1 MDEIMKIKKILVA
14 NRGEIALRVLK
25 TAKEMGIKVVTVFA
39 EDDKNLPHALFADES
54 YSLGFGTLQDTYL
67 NKKKLIEVA
76 SRAKV
81 DAIHPGYGF
90 LSENAEF
97 SAMVENAGIIF
108 IGPTAESIILMGDK
122 IGSKKALEKLNIPMI
137 PGYHG
142 DNQEVDHLIKE
153 AKKIGF
159 PVLIK
164 ASAGGGG
171 KGMRIVH
178 EEGELHDA
186 ISGAKSEALK
196 AFSNDKVLIEKYVV
210 NPRHIEVQ
218 LMSDTHG
225 NHLHFFEREC
235 SIQRRY
241 QKIIEET
248 PAPNLTEDLRLEICN
263 TAVQISSGIN
273 YRGAGT
279 VEFILAPDGKFYF
292 LEMNTRLQV
301 EHPVTEMVTGH
312 DLVKYQ
318 ILVAEGEKLPLKQS
332 DIKQNGQ
339 AIECRIYA
347 EDPDNNFMPTIG
359 KIDRIGIPTLRDV
372 RLDCGFLDGTEVG
385 VNYDPMLAKLVVWGP
400 TREIAI
406 SKSIHSLDEVLFLGV
421 KTNRDYLKRILS
433 HEKFVKGYTH
443 THFIPDNKEE
453 LAPRFF
459 SDEDIANFVATLGF
473 SEGRKTQRA
482 SSGEAFLKTPW
493 TELPGF
499 RN

>member
-1 MDEIMKIKKILVA
+1 MKIKKILVA

-25 TAKEMGIKVVTVFA
+25 TAKEMGIKVVTVYA

-54 YSLGFGTLQDTYL
+54 YSLGSGALSETYL
-67 NKKKLIEVA
+67 NKTKLIEITKRCGA
-76 SRAKV
+76 

-90 LSENAEF
+90 LSENEEF
-97 SAMVENAGIIF
+97 ARMVEKTGIIF
-108 IGPTAESIILMGDK
+108 IGPTPESIVLMGDK
-122 IGSKKALEKLNIPMI
+122 IGSKKALEKIKIPLT

-142 DNQEVDHLIKE
+142 DDQTDETLMKE
-153 AKKIGF
+153 AKRIGY

-178 EEGELHDA
+178 QDSELLES
-186 ISGAKSEALK
+186 IQGAKSEGLK
-196 AFSNDKVLIEKYVV
+196 SFSSDKVLIEKYVV

-241 QKIIEET
+241 QKVVEET
-248 PAPNLTEDLRLEICN
+248 PAPNMTQETRLRICE
-263 TAVQISSGIN
+263 TAVEIARGIN

-279 VEFILAPDGKFYF
+279 VEFIMAQDGNYYF
-292 LEMNTRLQV
+292 MEMNTRLQV
-301 EHPVTEMVTGH
+301 EHPVTEMVTGA
-312 DLVKYQ
+312 DLVKCQ
-318 ILVAEGEKLPLKQS
+318 ILVAQGDKLPMKQS
-332 DIKQNGQ
+332 DIKQKGQ

-347 EDPDNNFMPTIG
+347 EDPDNNFMPSIG
-359 KIDRIGIPTLRDV
+359 KIDTIGVPTLRDV

-385 VNYDPMLAKLVVWGP
+385 VNYDPMLAKLVVWGEN
-400 TREIAI
+400 RELAI

-421 KTNRDYLKRILS
+421 KTNRDYLKRILA
-433 HEKFVKGYTH
+433 HKDFVDGHTH
-443 THFIPDNKEE
+443 THFIPDHKKDLEANEMTADD
-453 LAPRFF
+453 LASLIAALSF
-459 SDEDIANFVATLGF
+459 SQKKQLHSSSTSTL
-473 SEGRKTQRA
+473 SN
-482 SSGEAFLKTPW
+482 PW
-493 TELPGF
+493 TSLSGF

>member
-1 MDEIMKIKKILVA
+1 MKIKKILVA

-25 TAKEMGIKVVTVFA
+25 TAKEMGIRVVTVYA
-39 EDDKNLPHALFADES
+39 EDDKTLPHALFADEA
-54 YSLGFGTLQDTYL
+54 YSLGSGALQDTYL
-67 NKKKLIEVA
+67 NKQKLIDVA
-76 SRAKV
+76 KKSGA

-90 LSENAEF
+90 LSENEDFAR
-97 SAMVENAGIIF
+97 MVEKAGLVF
-108 IGPTAESIILMGDK
+108 IGPTPESIVLMGDK
-122 IGSKKALEKLNIPMI
+122 IGSKKALEKIKIPLT

-142 DNQEVDHLIKE
+142 DDQSEENLVKE
-153 AKKIGF
+153 AKKIGY
-159 PVLIK
+159 PILIK

-178 EEGELHDA
+178 EDSELLES
-186 ISGAKSEALK
+186 IRGAKSEGLK
-196 AFSNDKVLIEKYVV
+196 SFSSDKVLIEKYVQ

-241 QKIIEET
+241 QKVVEET
-248 PAPNLTEDLRLEICN
+248 PAPNMGQELRLEICK
-263 TAVQISSGIN
+263 TAVDIARGIN

-279 VEFILAPDGKFYF
+279 VEFIMAEDGKFYF
-292 LEMNTRLQV
+292 MEMNTRLQV

-318 ILVAEGEKLPLKQS
+318 ILVAQGDKLPVQQS
-332 DIKQNGQ
+332 EIVQKGQ

-347 EDPDNNFMPTIG
+347 EDPDNNFMPSIG
-359 KIDRIGIPTLRDV
+359 KIDRIGTPTLRDV

-385 VNYDPMLAKLVVWGP
+385 VNYDPMLAKLVVWGEN
-400 TREIAI
+400 REIAI

-421 KTNRDYLKRILS
+421 KTNRDYLKRILG
-433 HEKFVKGYTH
+433 HKKFVEGHTH
-443 THFIPDNKEE
+443 THFIPDYKSDLEPK
-453 LAPRFF
+453 AF
-459 SDEDIANFVATLGF
+459 SDNDFADLIAALSFGDKKKVQTGS
-473 SEGRKTQRA
+473 SESFR
-482 SSGEAFLKTPW
+482 TPW
-493 TELPGF
+493 TELSGF

>member
-1 MDEIMKIKKILVA
+1 MGEEMKIKKILVA

-25 TAKEMGIKVVTVFA
+25 TAREMGISVVTVYA
-39 EDDKNLPHALFADES
+39 EDDKHLPHALFSDES
-54 YSLGFGTLQDTYL
+54 YSLGSGALADTYL
-67 NKKKLIEVA
+67 NKAKLIEVA
-76 SRAKV
+76 KKSGA

-90 LSENAEF
+90 LSENEEF
-97 SAMVENAGIIF
+97 ARLVESNGIVF
-108 IGPTAESIILMGDK
+108 IGPTPESIVLMGDK
-122 IGSKKALEKLNIPMI
+122 IGSKKALEKIKIPLT

-142 DNQEVDHLIKE
+142 DDQSDDNLVKE
-153 AKKIGF
+153 AKKIGY

-178 EEGELHDA
+178 QDSELLES
-186 ISGAKSEALK
+186 IRGAKSEGLK
-196 AFSNDKVLIEKYVV
+196 SFSSDKVLIEKYVV

-241 QKIIEET
+241 QKVVEET
-248 PAPNLTEDLRLEICN
+248 PAPNMSQELRLKICE
-263 TAVQISSGIN
+263 TAVQIAKGIN

-279 VEFILAPDGKFYF
+279 VEFIMAQDGSYYF
-292 LEMNTRLQV
+292 MEMNTRLQV

-312 DLVKYQ
+312 DLVRYQ
-318 ILVAEGEKLPLKQS
+318 ILVAQGDKLPVKQ
-332 DIKQNGQ
+332 DEIKQKGH

-359 KIDRIGIPTLRDV
+359 RIERIGVPTLRDV

-385 VNYDPMLAKLVVWGP
+385 VNYDPMLAKLVVWGED
-400 TREIAI
+400 RKLAI
-406 SKSIHSLDEVLFLGV
+406 SKTIQSLDEVLFLGV
-421 KTNRDYLKRILS
+421 KTNRDYLKRILG
-433 HEKFVKGYTH
+433 HKDFVAGNTH
-443 THFIPDNKEE
+443 THFIPDHKEE
-453 LAPRFF
+453 LTPSAMKDEELAAIIAAF
-459 SDEDIANFVATLGF
+459 SFG
-473 SEGRKTQRA
+473 EGRAVRSGA
-482 SSGEAFLKTPW
+482 SETLKNPW
-493 TELPGF
+493 TELTGF

>member
-1 MDEIMKIKKILVA
+1 MKIKKILVA

-25 TAKEMGIKVVTVFA
+25 TAKEMGIKVITVYA
-39 EDDKNLPHALFADES
+39 EDDKSLPHALFSDEA
-54 YSLGFGTLQDTYL
+54 YSLGSGTLHDTYL
-67 NKKKLIEVA
+67 NKIKLIEI
-76 SRAKV
+76 AKKAKA

-90 LSENAEF
+90 LSENEEF
-97 SAMVENAGIIF
+97 ARMVENAGLIF
-108 IGPTAESIILMGDK
+108 IGPRPESIVLMGDK
-122 IGSKKALEKLNIPMI
+122 IGSKKALENINVPLT

-142 DNQEVDHLIKE
+142 DDQSEETLIKE

-178 EEGELHDA
+178 HESELLEG
-186 ISGAKSEALK
+186 IRGAKSEGLK
-196 AFSNDKVLIEKYVV
+196 SFSSDKVLIEKYVI

-241 QKIIEET
+241 QKVVEET
-248 PAPNLTEDLRLEICN
+248 PAPNMSQELRLKICE
-263 TAVQISSGIN
+263 TAVEIAKGIN

-279 VEFILAPDGKFYF
+279 VEFIMAQDGSFYF
-292 LEMNTRLQV
+292 MEMNTRLQV

-318 ILVAEGEKLPLKQS
+318 ILVAQGEKLPIVQS
-332 DIKQNGQ
+332 DIRQKGHS
-339 AIECRIYA
+339 IECRIYA
-347 EDPDNNFMPTIG
+347 EDPDNNFMPSIG

-385 VNYDPMLAKLVVWGP
+385 VNYDPMLAKLVVWGQS
-400 TREIAI
+400 RDIAI

-421 KTNRDYLKRILS
+421 KTNRDFLKRILS
-433 HEKFVKGYTH
+433 HKEFVEGKTH
-443 THFIPDNKEE
+443 THFIPDHKTELDPKDFSDQE
-453 LAPRFF
+453 LA
-459 SDEDIANFVATLGF
+459 DLIAALSFTTKAK
-473 SEGRKTQRA
+473 SI
-482 SSGEAFLKTPW
+482 SGSVEVKSTPW
-493 TELPGF
+493 MTLTGF

>member
-1 MDEIMKIKKILVA
+1 MKIKKILVA

-25 TAKEMGIKVVTVFA
+25 TAKEMGIKVVTVYA
-39 EDDKNLPHALFADES
+39 EDDKNLPHAIFSDEA
-54 YSLGFGTLQDTYL
+54 YSLGSGALADTYL
-67 NKKKLIEVA
+67 NKTKLIDITIRCGA
-76 SRAKV
+76 

-97 SAMVENAGIIF
+97 ASMVEKSGIIF

-122 IGSKKALEKLNIPMI
+122 IGSKNALEKINIPMI

-142 DNQEVDHLIKE
+142 DDQSEANL
-153 AKKIGF
+153 AKKALEVGF

-171 KGMRIVH
+171 KGMKIVH
-178 EEGELHDA
+178 QESELLES
-186 ISGAKSEALK
+186 IRGAKSEALK
-196 AFSNDKVLIEKYVV
+196 SFSNDKVLIERYVT

-241 QKIIEET
+241 QKVIEET
-248 PAPNLTEDLRLEICN
+248 PAPHMTQETRLKICE
-263 TAVQISSGIN
+263 TAVQISKGIN

-279 VEFILAPDGKFYF
+279 IEFILAPDGKFYF

-301 EHPVTEMVTGH
+301 EHPVTEMVTGS
-312 DLVKYQ
+312 DLVKCQ
-318 ILVAEGEKLPLKQS
+318 ILVAQGDKLPYQQS
-332 DIKQNGQ
+332 DITQIGH

-347 EDPDNNFMPTIG
+347 EDPDNDFMPSIGMIDTIG
-359 KIDRIGIPTLRDV
+359 VPTLRHV

-385 VNYDPMLAKLVVWGP
+385 VNYDPMLAKLVVWAEK
-400 TREIAI
+400 RELAI
-406 SKSIHSLDEVLFLGV
+406 YKSIHSLDEVLFLGV
-421 KTNRDYLKRILS
+421 KTNRDYLKRILANKDFIEG
-433 HEKFVKGYTH
+433 HTH
-443 THFIPDNKEE
+443 THFIPDHKTELMPKE
-453 LAPRFF
+453 F
-459 SDEDIANFVATLGF
+459 SHENIGALVAAISF
-473 SEGRKTQRA
+473 AQHKKTYA
-482 SSGEAFLKTPW
+482 SKGENLSNPW
-493 TELPGF
+493 TTLTGF

>member
-1 MDEIMKIKKILVA
+1 MKIKKILVA

-25 TAKEMGIKVVTVFA
+25 TAREMGIKVVTVYA
-39 EDDKNLPHALFADES
+39 EDDKLLPHALESDEAYALGS
-54 YSLGFGTLQDTYL
+54 GSLADTYL

-76 SRAKV
+76 KTAGA

-97 SAMVENAGIIF
+97 ASMVEKAGIIF
-108 IGPTAESIILMGDK
+108 IGPTPESITLMGDK
-122 IGSKKALEKLNIPMI
+122 IGSKVALEKYKIPMI

-142 DNQEVDHLIKE
+142 DDQREEHLAQKARE
-153 AKKIGF
+153 IGF

-178 EEGELHDA
+178 SDGELLES
-186 ISGAKSEALK
+186 IRGAKSEALK

-241 QKIIEET
+241 QKIVEET
-248 PAPNLTEDLRLEICN
+248 PAPNLTEELRLRICE
-263 TAVQISSGIN
+263 TATTISKGIN

-279 VEFILAPDGKFYF
+279 VEFILAPDGNFYF

-318 ILVAEGEKLPLKQS
+318 ILVAQGEKLAVTQAQ
-332 DIKQNGQ
+332 IKQKGS

-359 KIDRIGIPTLRDV
+359 QIERIGTPTLRDV
-372 RLDCGFLDGTEVG
+372 RLDCGFVDGSQVG
-385 VNYDPMLAKLVVWGP
+385 VNYDPMLAKLVVWGE
-400 TREIAI
+400 TRDIAI
-406 SKSIHSLDEVLFLGV
+406 SKTIQSLDQVLFLGV
-421 KTNRDYLKRILS
+421 KTNRDYLKRILA
-433 HEKFVKGYTH
+433 HKDFVKGHTH
-443 THFIPDNKEE
+443 THFIPDHAKELE
-453 LAPRFF
+453 PKVF
-459 SDEDIANFVATLGF
+459 SDEEFAALIAAVSFAPAKRFATTT
-473 SEGRKTQRA
+473 ENVK
-482 SSGEAFLKTPW
+482 KNPW
-493 TELPGF
+493 TELIGF

>member
-1 MDEIMKIKKILVA
+1 MKIKKILVA

-25 TAKEMGIKVVTVFA
+25 TAKEMGIKIVTVYA
-39 EDDKNLPHALFADES
+39 EDDKSLPHALYADES
-54 YSLGFGTLQDTYL
+54 YSLGSGALSDTYL
-67 NKKKLIEVA
+67 NKNKLIEI
-76 SRAKV
+76 AKKTKS

-97 SAMVENAGIIF
+97 ADMVEKAGLIF
-108 IGPTAESIILMGDK
+108 IGPTAASITLMGDK
-122 IGSKKALEKLNIPMI
+122 IGSKKALEKINIPMI

-142 DNQEVDHLIKE
+142 DDQEVSTLAQKAKE
-153 AKKIGF
+153 IGF

-178 EEGELHDA
+178 QESELIEA

-196 AFSNDKVLIEKYVV
+196 AFSNDKVLVEKYVV

-241 QKIIEET
+241 QKIVEET
-248 PAPNLTEDLRLEICN
+248 PAPNLSQELRLKICE

-279 VEFILAPDGKFYF
+279 VEFILAPDGHYYF

-318 ILVAEGEKLPLKQS
+318 IMVAQDDKLPVSQAEIKQS
-332 DIKQNGQ
+332 GQ

-347 EDPDNNFMPTIG
+347 EDPDNNFMPSIG
-359 KIDRIGIPTLRDV
+359 KIDRIGTPTLRDV

-385 VNYDPMLAKLVVWGP
+385 VNYDPMLAKLVVWGEN
-400 TREIAI
+400 REVAI
-406 SKSIHSLDEVLFLGV
+406 SKTLHSLDEVLFLGV
-421 KTNRDYLKRILS
+421 KTNRDYLKRILA
-433 HEKFVKGYTH
+433 HKEYVAGHTH
-443 THFIPDNKEE
+443 THFIPDYKNDLAAKE
-453 LAPRFF
+453 F
-459 SDEDIANFVATLGF
+459 SDQDLADIIGALSF
-473 SEGRKTQRA
+473 SDKKRA
-482 SSGEAFLKTPW
+482 VSGSSEVLRNPW
-493 TELPGF
+493 TELSGF

>member
-1 MDEIMKIKKILVA
+1 MKIKKILVA

-25 TAKEMGIKVVTVFA
+25 TAKEMGIKVVTVYA
-39 EDDKNLPHALFADES
+39 EDDKNLPHALFSDEA
-54 YSLGFGTLQDTYL
+54 YSLGSGTLQDTYL
-67 NKKKLIEVA
+67 NKNKLIEVA
-76 SRAKV
+76 KKSGA
-81 DAIHPGYGF
+81 DSIHPGYGF

-97 SAMVENAGIIF
+97 ASMVEKAGIIF

-122 IGSKKALEKLNIPMI
+122 IGSKKALEKINIPLT

-142 DNQEVDHLIKE
+142 DDQSDETLATE
-153 AKKIGF
+153 AKKIGY

-178 EEGELHDA
+178 QDSELLES
-186 ISGAKSEALK
+186 IRGAKSEGLK
-196 AFSNDKVLIEKYVV
+196 SFSSDKVLIEKYVV

-241 QKIIEET
+241 QKVVEET
-248 PAPNLTEDLRLEICN
+248 PAPNMSQELRLKICE
-263 TAVQISSGIN
+263 TAVEIARGIN

-279 VEFILAPDGKFYF
+279 VEFIMAQDGQFYF
-292 LEMNTRLQV
+292 MEMNTRLQV

-312 DLVKYQ
+312 DLVRYQ
-318 ILVAEGEKLPLKQS
+318 IMVAQGDKLPVKQTE
-332 DIKQNGQ
+332 IKQKGQ

-347 EDPDNNFMPTIG
+347 EDPDNNFMPSIG
-359 KIDRIGIPTLRDV
+359 KIDRIGTPTLRDV

-385 VNYDPMLAKLVVWGP
+385 VNYDPMLAKLVVWGE
-400 TREIAI
+400 TRDVAI
-406 SKSIHSLDEVLFLGV
+406 SKSIQSLDEVLFLGV
-421 KTNRDYLKRILS
+421 KTNRDYLKRILG
-433 HEKFVKGYTH
+433 HKEFLAGHTH
-443 THFIPDNKEE
+443 THFIPDYKADLEAKSFTDQDVAGFIAA
-453 LAPRFF
+453 LSF
-459 SDEDIANFVATLGF
+459 SDKKKVSVSGG
-473 SEGRKTQRA
+473 SEILRN
-482 SSGEAFLKTPW
+482 PW
-493 TELPGF
+493 TELTGF

>member
-1 MDEIMKIKKILVA
+1 MKIKKILVA

-25 TAKEMGIKVVTVFA
+25 TAKEMGIKVVTVYA
-39 EDDKNLPHALFADES
+39 EDDKSLPHALYADES
-54 YSLGFGTLQDTYL
+54 YSLGSGTLQDTYL
-67 NKKKLIEVA
+67 NKAKLIGITKK
-76 SRAKV
+76 SGS

-90 LSENAEF
+90 LSENEEF
-97 SAMVENAGIIF
+97 AKMVEKAGIIF
-108 IGPTAESIILMGDK
+108 IGPTPESILLMGDK
-122 IGSKKALEKLNIPMI
+122 IGSKKALEKLKVPLT

-142 DNQEVDHLIKE
+142 DDQSDETLMKE
-153 AKKIGF
+153 AKKIGY

-178 EEGELHDA
+178 QDSELLEG
-186 ISGAKSEALK
+186 IQGAKSEGLK
-196 AFSNDKVLIEKYVV
+196 SFSSDKVLIEKYVV

-241 QKIIEET
+241 QKVVEET
-248 PAPNLTEDLRLEICN
+248 PAPNMGQELRLKICE
-263 TAVQISSGIN
+263 TAVEIARGIN

-279 VEFILAPDGKFYF
+279 VEFIMSQDGNFYF
-292 LEMNTRLQV
+292 MEMNTRLQV

-318 ILVAEGEKLPLKQS
+318 IMVAQGDRLPMKQS
-332 DIKQNGQ
+332 GIVQRGQ

-347 EDPDNNFMPTIG
+347 EDPDNNFMPSIG
-359 KIDRIGIPTLRDV
+359 KIDRIGTPTLRDV

-385 VNYDPMLAKLVVWGP
+385 VNYDPMLAKLVVWGES
-400 TREIAI
+400 REIAI
-406 SKSIHSLDEVLFLGV
+406 SKSIHSLDEVLFLGI
-421 KTNRDYLKRILS
+421 KTNRDYLKRILA
-433 HEKFVKGYTH
+433 HKNFLAGHTH
-443 THFIPDNKEE
+443 THFIPDHKEE
-453 LAPRFF
+453 LLPNPF
-459 SDEDIANFVATLGF
+459 SDRDFADLIAAMSLAGAKKVTN
-473 SEGRKTQRA
+473 
-482 SSGEAFLKTPW
+482 SGNSDKSYNPW
-493 TELPGF
+493 FELSGF

>member
-1 MDEIMKIKKILVA
+1 MKIKKIMVA

-25 TAKEMGIKVVTVFA
+25 TAKEMGIKVVTVYA

-54 YSLGFGTLQDTYL
+54 YSLGSGTLQETYL
-67 NKKKLIEVA
+67 NKSKLIEVA
-76 SRAKV
+76 KKSKV

-97 SAMVENAGIIF
+97 SSLVEQNGIIF
-108 IGPTAESIILMGDK
+108 IGPTADSIILMGDK
-122 IGSKKALEKLNIPMI
+122 IGSKKALEKINIPMI

-142 DNQEVDHLIKE
+142 DQQDPTFLVSKAKE
-153 AKKIGF
+153 IGF
-159 PVLIK
+159 PILIK

-178 EEGELHDA
+178 EESELEEA
-186 ISGAKSEALK
+186 IRGAKSEALK

-248 PAPNLTEDLRLEICN
+248 PAPRLSDELRLNICQ

-279 VEFILAPDGKFYF
+279 IEFILAPDGKFYF

-318 ILVAEGEKLPLKQS
+318 IMVAQGDKLPLKQS
-332 DIKQNGQ
+332 DIKQKGHS
-339 AIECRIYA
+339 IECRIYA

-359 KIDRIGIPTLRDV
+359 KIDRIGSPTLRDV
-372 RLDCGFLDGTEVG
+372 RLDCGFRDGAEVG
-385 VNYDPMLAKLVVWGP
+385 VNYDPMLAKLVVWAEN
-400 TREIAI
+400 REIAI
-406 SKSIHSLDEVLFLGV
+406 SKTIHSLDEVLFLGV
-421 KTNRDYLKRILS
+421 KTNRDYLKRILAQ
-433 HEKFVKGYTH
+433 KDFVEGLTH
-443 THFIPDNKEE
+443 THFIPDHKEE
-453 LAPRFF
+453 LLPKKF
-459 SDEDIANFVATLGF
+459 SDQDLADLIAALSFSKPSRTVAVGVV
-473 SEGRKTQRA
+473 E
-482 SSGEAFLKTPW
+482 KTPW
-493 TELPGF
+493 LELTGF

>member
-1 MDEIMKIKKILVA
+1 MKIKKILVA

-25 TAKEMGIKVVTVFA
+25 TAREMGIKVVTVHA
-39 EDDKNLPHALFADES
+39 EDDKGLPHTLYADES
-54 YSLGFGTLQDTYL
+54 YSLGSGALSETYL
-67 NKKKLIEVA
+67 NQTKLIDI
-76 SRAKV
+76 AKSSGA

-90 LSENAEF
+90 LSENAGF
-97 SAMVENAGIIF
+97 ARAVEKAGIIF
-108 IGPTAESIILMGDK
+108 IGPTPESITLMGDK
-122 IGSKKALEKLNIPMI
+122 IGSKVALEKYKIPMI

-142 DNQEVDHLIKE
+142 EDQKE
-153 AKKIGF
+153 DILAEHARKIGF

-178 EEGELHDA
+178 AEDELMEA
-186 ISGAKSEALK
+186 IRGAKSEALK

-241 QKIIEET
+241 QKIVEET
-248 PAPNLTEDLRLEICN
+248 PAPNLSQKLRLKICE

-279 VEFILAPDGKFYF
+279 VEFILAPNGEFYF

-318 ILVAEGEKLPLKQS
+318 IMVAQGDKLPLT
-332 DIKQNGQ
+332 QNVIHQKGQ

-347 EDPDNNFMPTIG
+347 EDPDNNFMPSIG
-359 KIDRIGIPTLRDV
+359 KIERIGTPTLRDV
-372 RLDCGFLDGTEVG
+372 RLDCGFNDGSEVG
-385 VNYDPMLAKLVVWGP
+385 VNYDPMLAKLVVWGEN
-400 TREIAI
+400 RDLAI
-406 SKSIHSLDEVLFLGV
+406 SKFIQSLDEVLFLGV
-421 KTNRDYLKRILS
+421 KTNRDYLKRILG
-433 HEKFVKGYTH
+433 HKDFVAGKTH
-443 THFIPDNKEE
+443 THFIPDHKVE
-453 LAPRFF
+453 LEQKPLTEQDLANM
-459 SDEDIANFVATLGF
+459 IAALSFAQHIKTSTSAVAT
-473 SEGRKTQRA
+473 A
-482 SSGEAFLKTPW
+482 LKNPW
-493 TELPGF
+493 TELTGF

>member
-1 MDEIMKIKKILVA
+1 MKIKKILVA

-39 EDDKNLPHALFADES
+39 EDDRDLPHALYADES
-54 YSLGFGTLQDTYL
+54 YSLGSGTLQDTYL
-67 NKKKLIEVA
+67 NKTKLIEVTRKCGA
-76 SRAKV
+76 

-90 LSENAEF
+90 LSENEEF
-97 SAMVENAGIIF
+97 ARMVEKAGIVF
-108 IGPTAESIILMGDK
+108 IGPTPESIVLMGDK
-122 IGSKKALEKLNIPMI
+122 IGSKKALEKINVPLT

-142 DNQEVDHLIKE
+142 DDQSDEILVKE

-178 EEGELHDA
+178 EESELLEG
-186 ISGAKSEALK
+186 IRGAKSEGLK
-196 AFSNDKVLIEKYVV
+196 SFSSDKVLIEKYVL

-241 QKIIEET
+241 QKVVEET
-248 PAPNLTEDLRLEICN
+248 PAPNMSQELRLKICE
-263 TAVQISSGIN
+263 TAVEIAKGIN

-279 VEFILAPDGKFYF
+279 VEFIMSQDGQFYF
-292 LEMNTRLQV
+292 MEMNTRLQV

-332 DIKQNGQ
+332 DIVQKGH

-347 EDPDNNFMPTIG
+347 EDPDNNFMPSIG
-359 KIDRIGIPTLRDV
+359 KIDRIGTPTLRDV

-385 VNYDPMLAKLVVWGP
+385 VNYDPMLAKLVVWGES
-400 TREIAI
+400 RGLAI

-421 KTNRDYLKRILS
+421 KTNRDYLKRILA
-433 HEKFVKGYTH
+433 HKEFVSGKTH
-443 THFIPDNKEE
+443 THFIPDHKDE
-453 LAPRFF
+453 LGPEAPADHDFADFIAALSF
-459 SDEDIANFVATLGF
+459 SGKRKVH
-473 SEGRKTQRA
+473 SEA
-482 SSGEAFLKTPW
+482 SGVKRTPW
-493 TELPGF
+493 TELTGF

>member
-1 MDEIMKIKKILVA
+1 MKIKKILVA

-25 TAKEMGIKVVTVFA
+25 TAKEMGIKVVTVYA
-39 EDDKNLPHALFADES
+39 EDDKSLPHALYSDEA
-54 YSLGFGTLQDTYL
+54 YSLGSGTLAETYL
-67 NKKKLIEVA
+67 NKNKLIEVA
-76 SRAKV
+76 KKSGA

-90 LSENAEF
+90 LSENEEF
-97 SAMVENAGIIF
+97 ARLVEKNGIIF
-108 IGPTAESIILMGDK
+108 VGPTPESIVLMGDK
-122 IGSKKALEKLNIPMI
+122 IGSKKALEKIKVPLT

-142 DNQEVDHLIKE
+142 DDQTDETLIKE

-178 EEGELHDA
+178 QEAELAEG
-186 ISGAKSEALK
+186 IRGAKSEGLK
-196 AFSNDKVLIEKYVV
+196 SFGSDKVLIEKYMI

-241 QKIIEET
+241 QKVVEET
-248 PAPNLTEDLRLEICN
+248 PAPNMSQELRLKICE
-263 TAVQISSGIN
+263 TAVEIARGIN

-279 VEFILAPDGKFYF
+279 VEFIMAQDGTFYF
-292 LEMNTRLQV
+292 MEMNTRLQV

-318 ILVAEGEKLPLKQS
+318 IMVAQGEKFPVKQS
-332 DIKQNGQ
+332 DIKQKGS

-347 EDPDNNFMPTIG
+347 EDPDNNFMPSIG

-385 VNYDPMLAKLVVWGP
+385 VNYDPMLAKLVVWGE
-400 TREIAI
+400 TRDLAIA
-406 SKSIHSLDEVLFLGV
+406 KTVKSLDEVLFLGV
-421 KTNRDYLKRILS
+421 KTNRDYLKRILA
-433 HEKFVKGYTH
+433 HEDFVAGKTH
-443 THFIPDNKEE
+443 THFIPDHKDSLLPKE
-453 LAPRFF
+453 F
-459 SDEDIANFVATLGF
+459 SDQDLANLIAAVSFAETKHMSAGGNE
-473 SEGRKTQRA
+473 SYKN
-482 SSGEAFLKTPW
+482 PW
-493 TELPGF
+493 TELSGF

>member
-1 MDEIMKIKKILVA
+1 MKIKKILVA

-25 TAKEMGIKVVTVFA
+25 TAKEMGIKVVTVYA

-54 YSLGFGTLQDTYL
+54 YSLGTGALADTYL
-67 NKKKLIEVA
+67 NKAKLIEVTKKSGA
-76 SRAKV
+76 

-90 LSENAEF
+90 LSENEEF
-97 SAMVENAGIIF
+97 AKMVESAGIIF
-108 IGPTAESIILMGDK
+108 IGPTPESIVLMGDK
-122 IGSKKALEKLNIPMI
+122 IGSKKALEKINVPLT

-142 DNQEVDHLIKE
+142 DDQSEETLIKE

-178 EEGELHDA
+178 QESELAEG
-186 ISGAKSEALK
+186 ISGAKSEGLK
-196 AFSNDKVLIEKYVV
+196 SFGSDKVLIEKYVV

-241 QKIIEET
+241 QKVVEET
-248 PAPNLTEDLRLEICN
+248 PAPNMSQELRLKICE
-263 TAVQISSGIN
+263 TAVEIAKGIN

-279 VEFILAPDGKFYF
+279 VEFIMSQDGQFYF
-292 LEMNTRLQV
+292 MEMNTRLQV

-318 ILVAEGEKLPLKQS
+318 IMVAQGDKLPLKQS
-332 DIKQNGQ
+332 EIKQKGQ

-347 EDPDNNFMPTIG
+347 EDPDNDFMPSIG
-359 KIDRIGIPTLRDV
+359 KIDRIGTPSMRDV

-385 VNYDPMLAKLVVWGP
+385 VNYDPMLAKLVVWGE
-400 TREIAI
+400 TRDIAI

-421 KTNRDYLKRILS
+421 KTNRDFLKRILA
-433 HEKFVKGYTH
+433 HKDFVAGHTH
-443 THFIPDNKEE
+443 THFIPDHKDELKPKEHN
-453 LAPRFF
+453 
-459 SDEDIANFVATLGF
+459 DQDIADLIAALSFTNTKKVSTGT
-473 SEGRKTQRA
+473 SEVLRN
-482 SSGEAFLKTPW
+482 PW
-493 TELPGF
+493 TELAGF

>member
-1 MDEIMKIKKILVA
+1 MKIKKIMVA

-25 TAKEMGIKVVTVFA
+25 TAKEMGIQVVTVYA
-39 EDDKNLPHALFADES
+39 EDDRKLPHALYSDEA
-54 YSLGFGTLQDTYL
+54 YSLGSGTLAETYL
-67 NKKKLIEVA
+67 NKAKLIET
-76 SRAKV
+76 AKKSGA

-90 LSENAEF
+90 LSENTEF
-97 SAMVENAGIIF
+97 ARMVEKAGLIF
-108 IGPTAESIILMGDK
+108 IGPTPESITLMGDK

-142 DNQEVDHLIKE
+142 DDQSVKNLANKAKE
-153 AKKIGF
+153 IGF

-178 EEGELHDA
+178 QESELLEA
-186 ISGAKSEALK
+186 IEGAKSEALK

-248 PAPNLTEDLRLEICN
+248 PAPNISDELRKKICE
-263 TAVQISSGIN
+263 TAVRISSGIN

-279 VEFILAPDGKFYF
+279 VEFILAPDGNYYF

-301 EHPVTEMVTGH
+301 EHPVTEMVTGS
-312 DLVKYQ
+312 DLVKCQ
-318 ILVAEGEKLPLKQS
+318 IMVAQGDKLPMKQS
-332 DIKQNGQ
+332 DIKQKGQ

-347 EDPDNNFMPTIG
+347 EDPDNNFMPSIG
-359 KIDRIGIPTLRDV
+359 RIDHIGMPTLRDV

-385 VNYDPMLAKLVVWGP
+385 VNYDPMLAKLIVWGEDRQ
-400 TREIAI
+400 TAI
-406 SKSIHSLDEVLFLGV
+406 EKTIYSLDEVLFLGV
-421 KTNRDYLKRILS
+421 KTNRDYLKRILE
-433 HEKFVKGYTH
+433 HKDFQAGHTH
-443 THFIPDNKEE
+443 THFIPDHKQALEPKKMSDKE
-453 LAPRFF
+453 LA
-459 SDEDIANFVATLGF
+459 ALVAAYSMAGIKMSVKESAAQLYN
-473 SEGRKTQRA
+473 
-482 SSGEAFLKTPW
+482 PW
-493 TELPGF
+493 HELAGF

>member
-1 MDEIMKIKKILVA
+1 MKIKKILVA

-25 TAKEMGIKVVTVFA
+25 TAKEMGIKIVTIYA
-39 EDDKNLPHALFADES
+39 EDDKNLPHALFSDEA
-54 YSLGFGTLQDTYL
+54 YSLGEGPLSETYL
-67 NKKKLIEVA
+67 NKHKIIDIAKKSGA
-76 SRAKV
+76 

-97 SAMVENAGIIF
+97 CSMVEKAGIIF
-108 IGPTAESIILMGDK
+108 IGPTSESIILMGDK
-122 IGSKKALEKLNIPMI
+122 IGSKVALEKINIPMI

-142 DNQEVDHLIKE
+142 DNQEVSFLETKAKE
-153 AKKIGF
+153 IGF

-178 EEGELHDA
+178 EESELRDA

-196 AFSNDKVLIEKYVV
+196 AFSNDKVLIEKYIV

-218 LMSDTHG
+218 LMSDIHG

-241 QKIIEET
+241 QKVVEET
-248 PAPNLTEDLRLEICN
+248 PAPNLSDDLRKRICETAAEI
-263 TAVQISSGIN
+263 SKGIN

-279 VEFILAPDGKFYF
+279 VEFILTPDGKFYF

-312 DLVKYQ
+312 DLVRYQ
-318 ILVAEGEKLPLKQS
+318 ILVAEGEKLNLKQS
-332 DIKQNGQ
+332 DIKQNGH

-347 EDPDNNFMPTIG
+347 EDPDNDFMPSIG
-359 KIDRIGIPTLRDV
+359 KIDRIGVPTLRDV

-385 VNYDPMLAKLVVWGP
+385 VNYDPMLAKLVVWGE
-400 TREIAI
+400 TRELAI
-406 SKSIHSLDEVLFLGV
+406 SKTIASLDEVLFLGV
-421 KTNRDYLKRILS
+421 KTNRDYLKRILA
-433 HEKFVKGYTH
+433 HKEFIKGNTH
-443 THFIPDNKEE
+443 THFIPDHKTELEVKEFTVDQ
-453 LAPRFF
+453 LA
-459 SDEDIANFVATLGF
+459 DLIAILSFGENGRGRAVAAPAGV
-473 SEGRKTQRA
+473 
-482 SSGEAFLKTPW
+482 SSQTPW
-493 TELPGF
+493 MTLTGF

>member
-1 MDEIMKIKKILVA
+1 MDEKMKIKKILVA

-25 TAKEMGIKVVTVFA
+25 TAKEMGIKVVTVYA
-39 EDDKNLPHALFADES
+39 EDDKQLPHALFADES
-54 YSLGFGTLQDTYL
+54 YSLGSGALSETYL
-67 NKKKLIEVA
+67 NKSKLIELTKRCGA
-76 SRAKV
+76 

-90 LSENAEF
+90 LSENTEF
-97 SAMVENAGIIF
+97 AMMVEKAGIIF
-108 IGPTAESIILMGDK
+108 IGPTPESITLMGDK
-122 IGSKKALEKLNIPMI
+122 IGSKQALEKINIPMI

-142 DNQEVDHLIKE
+142 DDQSEDNLVQK
-153 AKKIGF
+153 AKAIGY

-178 EEGELHDA
+178 QDSEL
-186 ISGAKSEALK
+186 IESIRGAKSEALK
-196 AFSNDKVLIEKYVV
+196 SFSNDKVLIEKYVI

-248 PAPNLTEDLRLEICN
+248 PAPNLSQELRLKICE
-263 TAVQISSGIN
+263 TASQIASGIN

-279 VEFILAPDGKFYF
+279 VEFILAPDGHFYF

-312 DLVKYQ
+312 DLVKCQ
-318 ILVAEGEKLPLKQS
+318 ILVAQGEKLPMKQS
-332 DIKQNGQ
+332 DIKQKGQ

-347 EDPDNNFMPTIG
+347 EDPDNNFMPSIG
-359 KIDRIGIPTLRDV
+359 KIDTIGVPTLRDV

-385 VNYDPMLAKLVVWGP
+385 VNYDPMLAKLVVWGE
-400 TREIAI
+400 TRTLAI
-406 SKSIHSLDEVLFLGV
+406 DKTIHSLDEVLFLGV
-421 KTNRDYLKRILS
+421 KTNRDYLKRILG
-433 HEKFVKGYTH
+433 HKDFKEGHTH
-443 THFIPDNKEE
+443 THFIPDHKSELEPKEFSPDH
-453 LAPRFF
+453 LASLVAAVSFF
-459 SDEDIANFVATLGF
+459 QQKKIFAA
-473 SEGRKTQRA
+473 
-482 SSGEAFLKTPW
+482 SGEVLSNPW
-493 TELPGF
+493 TSLSGF

>member
-1 MDEIMKIKKILVA
+1 MKIKKILVA

-25 TAKEMGIKVVTVFA
+25 TAKEMGIKVVTVYA
-39 EDDKNLPHALFADES
+39 EDDKNLPHALYADES
-54 YSLGFGTLQDTYL
+54 YSLGTGALADTYL
-67 NKKKLIEVA
+67 NKTKLIEITKKSGA
-76 SRAKV
+76 

-90 LSENAEF
+90 LSENEEF
-97 SAMVENAGIIF
+97 ARMVEGAGITF
-108 IGPTAESIILMGDK
+108 IGPTPESIVLMGDK
-122 IGSKKALEKLNIPMI
+122 IGSKKALEKIKVPLT

-142 DNQEVDHLIKE
+142 DDQNDDNLVKE

-178 EEGELHDA
+178 EESELLEG
-186 ISGAKSEALK
+186 IRGAKSEGLK
-196 AFSNDKVLIEKYVV
+196 SFGSDKVLIEKYVL

-241 QKIIEET
+241 QKVIEET
-248 PAPNLTEDLRLEICN
+248 PAPNMSQELRLKVCE
-263 TAVQISSGIN
+263 TAVEIARGIN

-279 VEFILAPDGKFYF
+279 VEFIMAQDGSFYF
-292 LEMNTRLQV
+292 MEMNTRLQV

-318 ILVAEGEKLPLKQS
+318 IMVAQGDKLPLKQS
-332 DIKQNGQ
+332 DIKQKGSS
-339 AIECRIYA
+339 IECRIYA
-347 EDPDNNFMPTIG
+347 EDPDNNFMPSIG
-359 KIDRIGIPTLRDV
+359 KIERIGIPTLRDV

-385 VNYDPMLAKLVVWGP
+385 VNYDPMLAKLVVWGE
-400 TREIAI
+400 TRETAI
-406 SKSIHSLDEVLFLGV
+406 SKTIHSLDEVLFLGV
-421 KTNRDYLKRILS
+421 KTNRDYLKRLLA
-433 HEKFVKGYTH
+433 HKDFVAGNTH
-443 THFIPDNKEE
+443 THFIPDHKAE
-453 LAPRFF
+453 LEPVAM
-459 SDEDIANFVATLGF
+459 SDADLANIIGALSFTGKTKVATGGMVE
-473 SEGRKTQRA
+473 SNR
-482 SSGEAFLKTPW
+482 TPW
-493 TELPGF
+493 TELTGF

>member
-1 MDEIMKIKKILVA
+1 MKIKKILIA

-25 TAKEMGIKVVTVFA
+25 TAREMGIKVVTIYA
-39 EDDKNLPHALFADES
+39 EDDKDLPHALDADES
-54 YSLGFGTLQDTYL
+54 YSLGSGTLKETYL
-67 NKKKLIEVA
+67 NKDKII
-76 SRAKV
+76 SIAKETKA

-97 SAMVENAGIIF
+97 SELVEKNNIVF
-108 IGPTAESIILMGDK
+108 IGPTADSIILMGDK
-122 IGSKKALEKLNIPMI
+122 IGSKRALEKMNIPMI

-142 DNQEVDHLIKE
+142 DDQSIENLAKE

-178 EEGELHDA
+178 KEAELNDA
-186 ISGAKSEALK
+186 LEAAKSEALK
-196 AFSNDKVLIEKYVV
+196 AFSNDKVLIEKYIV

-241 QKIIEET
+241 QKIVEET
-248 PAPNLTEDLRLEICN
+248 PAPNLSQELRLKICE
-263 TAVQISSGIN
+263 TATRISSGIN

-279 VEFILAPDGKFYF
+279 VEFILAPDGSFYF

-301 EHPVTEMVTGH
+301 EHPVTEMVTDS
-312 DLVKYQ
+312 DLVRYQ
-318 ILVAEGEKLPLKQS
+318 IEVAQGDKINLKQS
-332 DIKQNGQ
+332 DIKQRGH

-347 EDPDNNFMPTIG
+347 EDPDQNFMPSVGTLTAIG
-359 KIDRIGIPTLRDV
+359 NPSLRET
-372 RLDCGFLDGTEVG
+372 RLDCGFREGNSVG
-385 VNYDPMLAKLVVWGP
+385 VNYDPMLAKFIVWGSD
-400 TREIAI
+400 RETAI
-406 SKSIHSLDEVLFLGV
+406 KKSIMGLDEVPFLGV
-421 KTNRDYLKRILS
+421 KTNRDYLKRILA
-433 HEKFVKGYTH
+433 HKDFIAGKTH
-443 THFIPDNKEE
+443 THFIPDHAEALKKKELSRLE
-453 LAPRFF
+453 KARALAAFILGEQKIPRKNLQGAH
-459 SDEDIANFVATLGF
+459 S
-473 SEGRKTQRA
+473 
-482 SSGEAFLKTPW
+482 TPW
-493 TELPGF
+493 FELTGF

>member
-1 MDEIMKIKKILVA
+1 MKIKKILVA

-25 TAKEMGIKVVTVFA
+25 TAKEMGIKVVTVYA

-54 YSLGFGTLQDTYL
+54 YSLGSGTLQDTYL
-67 NKKKLIEVA
+67 NKAKLIEVTKKSGA
-76 SRAKV
+76 

-90 LSENAEF
+90 LSENEEF
-97 SAMVENAGIIF
+97 ARMVEGAGITF
-108 IGPTAESIILMGDK
+108 IGPTPESIVLMGDK
-122 IGSKKALEKLNIPMI
+122 IGSKKALEKINIPLT

-142 DNQEVDHLIKE
+142 DDQSEENLMKE
-153 AKKIGF
+153 AKKIGY

-178 EEGELHDA
+178 QDSELLES
-186 ISGAKSEALK
+186 IRGAKSEGLK
-196 AFSNDKVLIEKYVV
+196 SFSSDKVLIEKYVV

-241 QKIIEET
+241 QKVVEET
-248 PAPNLTEDLRLEICN
+248 PAPNMSQELRLKVCE
-263 TAVQISSGIN
+263 TAVEIARGIN

-279 VEFILAPDGKFYF
+279 VEFIMSQDGTFYF
-292 LEMNTRLQV
+292 MEMNTRLQV

-318 ILVAEGEKLPLKQS
+318 IMVAQGDKIPLKQS
-332 DIKQNGQ
+332 DIKQKGQ

-347 EDPDNNFMPTIG
+347 EDPDNNFMPSIGTIE
-359 KIDRIGIPTLRDV
+359 RIGTPTLRDV
-372 RLDCGFLDGTEVG
+372 RLDCGFLDGTQVG
-385 VNYDPMLAKLVVWGP
+385 VNYDPMLAKLVVWGE

-421 KTNRDYLKRILS
+421 KTNRDFLKRILA
-433 HEKFVKGYTH
+433 HKDFVKGNTH
-443 THFIPDNKEE
+443 THFIPDHKADLEPK
-453 LAPRFF
+453 AFG
-459 SDEDIANFVATLGF
+459 DQDYADMIAALSFTGTRKVSGSVSETL
-473 SEGRKTQRA
+473 KN
-482 SSGEAFLKTPW
+482 PW
-493 TELPGF
+493 TELTGF

>member
-1 MDEIMKIKKILVA
+1 MKIRKILVA
-14 NRGEIALRVLK
+14 NRGEIALRVIK
-25 TAKEMGIKVVTVFA
+25 TAKEMGIKVATVYA
-39 EDDKNLPHALFADES
+39 EDDKNLPHALFSDEAH
-54 YSLGFGTLQDTYL
+54 SLGLGALSETYL
-67 NKKKLIEVA
+67 NKKKLIDI
-76 SRAKV
+76 AKACGA

-97 SAMVENAGIIF
+97 AEMVEKNKIIF
-108 IGPTAESIILMGDK
+108 IGPTAESIVLMGDK
-122 IGSKKALEKLNIPMI
+122 IGSKKALEKINVPMI

-142 DNQEVDHLIKE
+142 DDQTVAHL
-153 AKKIGF
+153 AKKAKEIGF

-178 EEGELHDA
+178 QESELEES
-186 ISGAKSEALK
+186 ITGAQSEALK
-196 AFSNDKVLIEKYVV
+196 SFSNDKVLIEKYVV

-248 PAPNLTEDLRLEICN
+248 PAPNLSSELRLKICE
-263 TAVQISSGIN
+263 TAVMISSGIN

-279 VEFILAPDGKFYF
+279 VEFILAPDGKYYF

-312 DLVKYQ
+312 DLVRYQ
-318 ILVAEGEKLPLKQS
+318 IMVAQGDKLPVAQK
-332 DIKQNGQ
+332 DIKQRGQ

-347 EDPDNNFMPTIG
+347 EDPDQNFMPSIG
-359 KIDRIGIPTLRDV
+359 KIERIGTPTLRDV

-385 VNYDPMLAKLVVWGP
+385 VNYDPMLAKLVVWGED
-400 TREIAI
+400 RKLAI
-406 SKSIHSLDEVLFLGV
+406 SKTIYSLDEVLFLGV
-421 KTNRDYLKRILS
+421 KTNRDYLKRILGHQS
-433 HEKFVKGYTH
+433 FIAGNTH
-443 THFIPDNKEE
+443 THFIPDHKSDLE
-453 LAPRFF
+453 PRKL
-459 SDEDIANFVATLGF
+459 SDEDMACMVAALSFGARREVKSGGA
-473 SEGRKTQRA
+473 SE
-482 SSGEAFLKTPW
+482 SLKTPW
-493 TELPGF
+493 TQLTQF

>member
-1 MDEIMKIKKILVA
+1 MNIKKILVA

-25 TAKEMGIKVVTVFA
+25 TAKEMGIRVVTVFA
-39 EDDKNLPHALFADES
+39 EDDKNLPHALFADEA
-54 YSLGFGTLQDTYL
+54 YSLGFGTLQETYL
-67 NKKKLIEVA
+67 NKAKLIEVA
-76 SRAKV
+76 KKAKA

-97 SAMVENAGIIF
+97 AAMVEAAGLIF
-108 IGPTAESIILMGDK
+108 IGPSPESITLMGDK
-122 IGSKKALEKLNIPMI
+122 IGSKKALEKINIPMI

-142 DNQEVDHLIKE
+142 DNQELSFLC
-153 AKKIGF
+153 KKVLEIGF

-178 EEGELHDA
+178 EEAELEEA
-186 ISGAKSEALK
+186 IRGAKSEALK

-248 PAPNLTEDLRLEICN
+248 PAPNLGQELRLKICE

-279 VEFILAPDGKFYF
+279 VEFILAPDGKYYF

-301 EHPVTEMVTGH
+301 EHPVTEMVTGF
-312 DLVKYQ
+312 DLVKFQ
-318 ILVAEGEKLPLKQS
+318 ILVAQGDKLP
-332 DIKQNGQ
+332 IKQDEIKQKGQ
-339 AIECRIYA
+339 SIECRIYA
-347 EDPDNNFMPTIG
+347 EDPDNNFMPSIG
-359 KIDRIGIPTLRDV
+359 KIDRIGTPTLRDV
-372 RLDCGFLDGTEVG
+372 RLDCGYLDGTEVG
-385 VNYDPMLAKLVVWGP
+385 VNYDPMLAKLVVWGE
-400 TREIAI
+400 TRDIAI
-406 SKSIHSLDEVLFLGV
+406 SKTIHSLDEVLFLGV
-421 KTNRDYLKRILS
+421 KTNRDYLKRILA
-433 HEKFVKGYTH
+433 HKDFVQGSTH
-443 THFIPDNKEE
+443 THFIPDHKTD
-453 LAPRFF
+453 LAPRTHSDQDLADLIAALSF
-459 SDEDIANFVATLGF
+459 SGPKRMTG
-473 SEGRKTQRA
+473 A
-482 SSGEAFLKTPW
+482 SAVVMSNPW
-493 TELPGF
+493 TELSGF

>member
-1 MDEIMKIKKILVA
+1 MKIKKILVA

-25 TAKEMGIKVVTVFA
+25 TAREMGIKVVTVYA

-54 YSLGFGTLQDTYL
+54 YSLGSGTLADTYL
-67 NKKKLIEVA
+67 NKAKLIEVTKKSGA
-76 SRAKV
+76 

-90 LSENAEF
+90 LSENEEF
-97 SAMVENAGIIF
+97 ARMVESSGIIF
-108 IGPTAESIILMGDK
+108 IGPTPESIVLMGDK
-122 IGSKKALEKLNIPMI
+122 IGSKKALEKIKVPLT

-142 DNQEVDHLIKE
+142 DDQSEDNLVKE
-153 AKKIGF
+153 AKKIDF

-178 EEGELHDA
+178 QESELLEG
-186 ISGAKSEALK
+186 IQGAKSEGLK
-196 AFSNDKVLIEKYVV
+196 SFGSDKVLIEKYVL

-241 QKIIEET
+241 QKVVEET
-248 PAPNLTEDLRLEICN
+248 PAPNMSQELRLKICE
-263 TAVQISSGIN
+263 TAVEIAKGIN

-279 VEFILAPDGKFYF
+279 VEFIMSQDGSYYF
-292 LEMNTRLQV
+292 MEMNTRLQV

-318 ILVAEGEKLPLKQS
+318 IMVAQGDKLPMKQS
-332 DIKQNGQ
+332 DIKQKGQ

-347 EDPDNNFMPTIG
+347 EDPDNNFMPSIG
-359 KIDRIGIPTLRDV
+359 KIERIGTPTLRDV

-385 VNYDPMLAKLVVWGP
+385 VNYDPMLAKLVVWGEN
-400 TREIAI
+400 RDLAI
-406 SKSIHSLDEVLFLGV
+406 SKTIQSLDEVLFLGV
-421 KTNRDYLKRILS
+421 KTNRDYLKRVLG
-433 HEKFVKGYTH
+433 HKDFVAGKTH
-443 THFIPDNKEE
+443 THFIPDHKAELEPKE
-453 LAPRFF
+453 LSTDDMAALIGALSF
-459 SDEDIANFVATLGF
+459 SQSKKVVVSG
-473 SEGRKTQRA
+473 
-482 SSGEAFLKTPW
+482 GEASHRTPW
-493 TELPGF
+493 TELTGF

>member
-1 MDEIMKIKKILVA
+1 MKIKKILVA

-25 TAKEMGIKVVTVFA
+25 TAREMGISVVTVFA
-39 EDDKNLPHALFADES
+39 EDDKTLPHALYADES
-54 YSLGFGTLQDTYL
+54 YSLGSGALADTYL
-67 NKKKLIEVA
+67 NKAKLIEIA
-76 SRAKV
+76 NKSGA

-90 LSENAEF
+90 LSENEEF
-97 SAMVENAGIIF
+97 ARMVEKNGIVF
-108 IGPTAESIILMGDK
+108 IGPTPESIILMGDK
-122 IGSKKALEKLNIPMI
+122 IGSKKALEKIKIPLT

-142 DNQEVDHLIKE
+142 DDQSDENLMQE
-153 AKKIGF
+153 AKKIGY

-178 EEGELHDA
+178 QDSELLES
-186 ISGAKSEALK
+186 IRGAKSEGLK
-196 AFSNDKVLIEKYVV
+196 SFSSDKVLIEKYVI

-241 QKIIEET
+241 QKVVEET
-248 PAPNLTEDLRLEICN
+248 PAPNMSQDLRLKICE
-263 TAVQISSGIN
+263 TAVQIAKGIN

-279 VEFILAPDGKFYF
+279 VEFIMSQDGSYYF
-292 LEMNTRLQV
+292 MEMNTRLQV

-312 DLVKYQ
+312 DLVRYQ
-318 ILVAEGEKLPLKQS
+318 IMVAQGDKLPMKQ
-332 DIKQNGQ
+332 DEIKQKGH

-359 KIDRIGIPTLRDV
+359 RIERIGMPTLRDV

-385 VNYDPMLAKLVVWGP
+385 VNYDPMLAKLVVWGEERK
-400 TREIAI
+400 TAI
-406 SKSIHSLDEVLFLGV
+406 SKTIQSLDEVLFLGV
-421 KTNRDYLKRILS
+421 KTNRDYLKRILA
-433 HEKFVKGYTH
+433 HKNFIDGKTH
-443 THFIPDNKEE
+443 THFIPDHKAE
-453 LAPRFF
+453 LEPKKI
-459 SDEDIANFVATLGF
+459 SEDEMAALIAAFTLG
-473 SEGRKTQRA
+473 EGSQAKNIGTESLRN
-482 SSGEAFLKTPW
+482 PW
-493 TELPGF
+493 TELTGF